1 MVLDKPPVHNSNL
14 DIVKMEVR
22 MTDTLFS
29 LGGFAAMSGWIAL
42 LASPWLG
49 RVADRYASLAVPGV
63 IAVVYTGLVL
73 AFWSR
78 AEGGFGSLDDV
89 ARLFETRELLL
100 AGWLHYLAFDLF
112 VGAWEVRR
120 AREAAVPFVLVVPC
134 LGLTFLF
141 GPAGLLAF
149 LMLLAAFRVA
159 RPRIA

>member
-1 MVLDKPPVHNSNL
+1 
-14 DIVKMEVR
+14 MEAR
-22 MTDTLFS
+22 MTDTLFL

-49 RVADRYASLAVPGV
+49 RAADRYASLVVPGV

-78 AEGGFGSLDDV
+78 AEGGFGSLGDV

-120 AREAAVPFVLVVPC
+120 AREAAIPFVLVVPC

-149 LMLLAAFRVA
+149 LSLMAAFRVA